1 MRSLTIPA
9 LENVPTWHERDLTQT
24 SAERFIIPESCIL
37 IDYMLHLMTNVLD
50 GLVVNERKMR
60 RNLDLTQGRNMSE
73 AAMMALVSK
82 GMDRQEAHELLR
94 QLTLKSETENQPFK
108 NALLENKAVRAKLD
122 EEEIDRALNPK
133 NYLGTSITQ
142 VEMIIKKTKLERKN
156 RRLHD

>member
-1 MRSLTIPA
+1 
-9 LENVPTWHERDLTQT
+9 
-24 SAERFIIPESCIL
+24 
-37 IDYMLHLMTNVLD
+37 
-50 GLVVNERKMR
+50 
-60 RNLDLTQGRNMSE
+60 MSE